1 MVRKNS
7 RFLIYIVACS
17 TIGVLVG
24 GAAYSADLNRC
35 LDAAVPTNQCLT
47 EDPVLNTLEGMT
59 FGLIAGAGGALGA
72 TWQIWQKNK

>member
-7 RFLIYIVACS
+7 RFLIYIVSCS

-24 GAAYSADLNRC
+24 GTAYSTELNRC
-35 LDAAVPTNQCLT
+35 LDAATPTNRCLT
-47 EDPVLNTLEGMT
+47 QDPALRTLEGMT
-59 FGLIAGAGGALGA
+59 FGLIAGAGAALGS

>member
-7 RFLIYIVACS
+7 RFLIYIAACS

-24 GAAYSADLNRC
+24 GTAYSADLNRC

-47 EDPVLNTLEGMT
+47 QDPVVRTLEGMT
-59 FGLIAGAGGALGA
+59 FGFIAGAGGALGA
-72 TWQIWQKNK
+72 TWKIWQKNK